1 MRRLQLNIFHFFCT
15 LSVIVLLGVI
25 TIFLGFLLKN
35 GAQAINTELFFG
47 DTPAWEAITGSLPVW
62 EGIWPALIGTLCLI
76 GLTLLLALL
85 PGIGCGIFL
94 AEFAPSCLKNWGN
107 SIIDTLAG
115 TPSIVMGLFGFTLIL
130 FLRDTFWPDANTSL
144 ILAASCLALLV
155 LPVIIV
161 TTREALES
169 IPAQIRIT
177 AASLGISKI
186 QCLRFLLLPT
196 VSRSILSGV
205 ILAIGRSAEDTAVIM
220 LTGAVANSGLPDG
233 LGSKFEALPFSI
245 YVTAAEYQDE
255 IELAQGFGTA
265 LVLLCFSSLILFCAT
280 VIEKRLKQ
288 RWQRGNI

>member
-1 MRRLQLNIFHFFCT
+1 MRHLKQNIFHFFCT
-15 LSVIVLLGVI
+15 LAVIVLLGVLL
-25 TIFLGFLLKN
+25 IFLGFLLKN
-35 GAQAINTELFFG
+35 GVETLNVELFFG
-47 DTPAWEAITGSLPVW
+47 DTPAWDAITGRLPVW
-62 EGIWPALIGTLCLI
+62 EGIWPAMVGTLCLI
-76 GLTLLLALL
+76 ALTILLALL

-94 AEFAPSCLKNWGN
+94 AEYAPCRLKNWGN

-115 TPSIVMGLFGFTLIL
+115 TPSIIMGLFGFTLIL
-130 FLRDTFWPDANTSL
+130 FLRNTFWPEANTSL

-161 TTREALES
+161 NTREALES
-169 IPAQIRIT
+169 VPAETRIS
-177 AASLGISKI
+177 AATLGMSKI
-186 QCLRFLLLPT
+186 QCIRYLLLPT
-196 VSRSILSGV
+196 VSRGILSGV

-255 IELAQGFGTA
+255 LELAQGFGSA
-265 LVLLCFSSLILFCAT
+265 LVLLCFSSIILFCAT
-280 VIEKRLKQ
+280 MIEKRFKQ